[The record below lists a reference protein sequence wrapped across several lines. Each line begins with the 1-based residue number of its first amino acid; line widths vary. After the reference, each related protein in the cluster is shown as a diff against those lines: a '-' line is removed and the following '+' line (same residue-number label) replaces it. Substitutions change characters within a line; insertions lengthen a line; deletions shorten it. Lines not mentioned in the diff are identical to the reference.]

1 MKLIPNQDVFYFF
14 IEKKI
19 FKWVT
24 WSSCVSPDNILP
36 YFWLPPLSII
46 HAEAIK
52 KPTPIH
58 PHTHTLLHAPPP
70 FLGTG
75 IMDCVPVHPY
85 FSDVSLVSLYIS
97 SVAAAWRIRLL
108 LKHVCVA
115 DPLTGVVRH
124 NRLSRV
130 GQREPRQ
137 HLRHFSSASQIIHK
151 HLKVHRPSHEPHLC
165 VWPTVFNAGDSH
177 TLLFVCHVAYQ
188 MCPPTERSDAKDQLL
203 RPPTHVHKSTWNLL
217 RGCL

>member
-1 MKLIPNQDVFYFF
+1 M
-14 IEKKI
+14 
-19 FKWVT
+19 
-24 WSSCVSPDNILP
+24 
-36 YFWLPPLSII
+36 
-46 HAEAIK
+46 
-52 KPTPIH
+52 
-58 PHTHTLLHAPPP
+58 
-70 FLGTG
+70 
-75 IMDCVPVHPY
+75 HPY

-151 HLKVHRPSHEPHLC
+151 HLKVHRPSHEPHLRVTHC
-165 VWPTVFNAGDSH
+165 VQRWRLSHFTVCVSRCIPNVPTDGTFRCQRPVITSPDTCTQVDLELVKGMFIESLGKAKTFQNVLAVQLVAACSIMQRAFVELCRVFKH
-177 TLLFVCHVAYQ
+177 
-188 MCPPTERSDAKDQLL
+188 
-203 RPPTHVHKSTWNLL
+203 
-217 RGCL
+217 